1 MLRISETTYD
11 RQGGNQFRGCG
22 TGSATPQPPESF
34 LTTPHVTWLIVYD
47 QLTEDQSQGDRTRSH
62 YRSYTIKNPA
72 NQSTLLYWSYTIT
85 ILIVHDHN
93 ISLVYS
99 NRHWALMAR
108 CVQLKLRVQY
118 LQYNSYCRDTCS
130 YHPVASSAKTNQ
142 EGLDT
147 RSLIL
152 LPLKIILLTLT

>member
-1 MLRISETTYD
+1 
-11 RQGGNQFRGCG
+11 
-22 TGSATPQPPESF
+22 
-34 LTTPHVTWLIVYD
+34 
-47 QLTEDQSQGDRTRSH
+47 
-62 YRSYTIKNPA
+62 
-72 NQSTLLYWSYTIT
+72 
-85 ILIVHDHN
+85 
-93 ISLVYS
+93 
-99 NRHWALMAR
+99 MAR

-152 LPLKIILLTLT
+152 LPLKPILLTTMPQQQNAILIQREGRITLAAYAYRTG